1 MALKRQS
8 FYPGKIKQNLSFPKN
23 NPQLT
28 LSCINED
35 TIGNILSQIRIA
47 KALLNGTKL
56 YLQEI
61 AEVFTKSLTWHII
74 LSIMLSP
81 FADKNKAGDKKQKS
95 HRKLIYP
102 YINKTEMNTDSETS
116 PNDKKYLQ

>member
-1 MALKRQS
+1 M
-8 FYPGKIKQNLSFPKN
+8 SFPKN

-35 TIGNILSQIRIA
+35 SIGNILGQIRIA

-61 AEVFTKSLTWHII
+61 AEVFTKSLTWDIV

-95 HRKLIYP
+95 HRKLIYH
-102 YINKTEMNTDSETS
+102 IKKTEMNTDSKTS